1 MPKLIVPP
9 SPGRPKRDPVD
20 ALFTRLWISAIKVK
34 SGLQAPHAIE
44 GRLEPD
50 LLRRGA
56 DGVERS
62 RKWHFYDAGERVP
75 QRKDGVIGPL
85 ELAEKHYPGTA
96 AYFDAPL
103 KSILRGDVVDIR
115 WVDDAL
121 ASLTSEVSSLLVAP
135 ARSATGWWRTR
146 TFDEECANR
155 LVGIA
160 GFDGLQAA
168 CLLMAKAQLI
178 ASPELRDLAWRAYIF
193 MQPSVLSLPVVAP
206 LADELFL
213 LIDST
218 LKRWLYLR
226 PDRRQEVVFFTN
238 SLRSKHGVVDSKVI
252 FEHEALLRLMIHHT
266 DAE

>member
-1 MPKLIVPP
+1 M
-9 SPGRPKRDPVD
+9 
-20 ALFTRLWISAIKVK
+20 
-34 SGLQAPHAIE
+34 
-44 GRLEPD
+44 
-50 LLRRGA
+50 
-56 DGVERS
+56 ERS

-238 SLRSKHGVVDSKVI
+238 SLRSKHGC
-252 FEHEALLRLMIHHT
+252 
-266 DAE
+266 